1 MTNALIIFIKNPVKG
16 KVKTRLA
23 RTVGDEAAL
32 AIYLQLLAMTRLL
45 AANLKTAKRYVFYS
59 DYIDIDDDWSNT
71 IFEKKL
77 QIGNDLGERMY
88 NAFDEISKQN
98 QKVIIIGSDCP
109 DINNEILQT
118 GFEALDTHN
127 YVLGPSLDGGYYLL
141 GSSTDFEDFN
151 KHQFLFENMI
161 WSTDK
166 VFAETENR
174 IKKIKKKLLLLPTL
188 NDIDDEEDWR
198 EWLVGS
204 C

>member
-23 RTVGDEAAL
+23 RTIGNESAL
-32 AIYLQLLAMTRLL
+32 DIYLQLLAMTRLL
-45 AANLKTAKRYVFYS
+45 AENFKTAKRYVFYS
-59 DYIDIDDDWSNT
+59 DYIDTDDDWSNT

-109 DINNEILQT
+109 DITNEILQT

-166 VFAETENR
+166 VFPETENR
-174 IKKIKKKLLLLPTL
+174 IKKMKKKLLLLPTL

-198 EWLVGS
+198 EWLVSS